1 MTIPLA
7 STAPTVDPP
16 VMLTLVRWAPRMTA
30 ITPSVTLVKADIIPG
45 LIDPAYDNDIPL
57 STDLLPTSAIASDK
71 IPWQAEPG
79 QIPRPT
85 PPSTRILTRPRASQR
100 SRDD

>member
-30 ITPSVTLVKADIIPG
+30 ITPSVTLVKAQAASFRGSLIP
-45 LIDPAYDNDIPL
+45 
-57 STDLLPTSAIASDK
+57 PTTMTF
-71 IPWQAEPG
+71 P
-79 QIPRPT
+79 
-85 PPSTRILTRPRASQR
+85 
-100 SRDD
+100 